1 MCVDLDRGAVGI
13 CTGWPNRNVAQQTE
27 AITSTTSSLMKP
39 WTWCVPP
46 ERSLGIHGDR
56 IFWVDPL
63 SCGGQVEPW
72 GIGGWCSV
80 GVLPEDGV

>member
-1 MCVDLDRGAVGI
+1 MCM
-13 CTGWPNRNVAQQTE
+13 QK
-27 AITSTTSSLMKP
+27 STKTH
-39 WTWCVPP
+39 TNTDQFAYTYPP